1 MNMKACAC
9 VRGKHNTLNS
19 SFYACIQRR
28 TQLQEQM
35 SFRYKERLKCQTLP
49 IKQEQVHS
57 CRKDALLL
65 QLSYSV
71 LCPSLCSKQEG
82 TVVP

>member
-1 MNMKACAC
+1 MTLEFMFYVC
-9 VRGKHNTLNS
+9 V
-19 SFYACIQRR
+19 QRR

-57 CRKDALLL
+57 FRKALLILL
-65 QLSYSV
+65 QFSV
-71 LCPSLCSKQEG
+71 SFVLPC
-82 TVVP
+82 VVNKKIVP